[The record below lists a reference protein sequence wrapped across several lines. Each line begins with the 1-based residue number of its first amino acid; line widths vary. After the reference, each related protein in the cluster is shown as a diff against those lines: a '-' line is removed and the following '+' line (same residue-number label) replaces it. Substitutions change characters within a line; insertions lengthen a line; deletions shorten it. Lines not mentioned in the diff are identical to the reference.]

1 MTLVF
6 CVDVKSEPSASSDWA
21 PMLRVA
27 LASRE
32 VPFPTKYIAQ
42 PPNVDLLFALNVLTR
57 PGPVYVA
64 LTCATRVVPV
74 GRQPVAPQVNA
85 SSVMSIGASVAPARP
100 LASIEKAPSASGAQP
115 VS

>member
-6 CVDVKSEPSASSDWA
+6 CVDVKSEPSASSDWV

-32 VPFPTKYIAQ
+32 VPFPTKYIEQA
-42 PPNVDLLFALNVLTR
+42 PNVDLLLDLKVFTT
-57 PGPVYVA
+57 PVPAYVA
-64 LTCATRVVPV
+64 LTCATLVVPV

-85 SSVMSIGASVAPARP
+85 SSVMSIGASVAPAR
-100 LASIEKAPSASGAQP
+100 LLVSIQNALWASGAQP